1 VTMKTLRTW
10 TSTLVAAAALVVAA
24 YGCSGDDDDQ
34 GSEVDGGPATGGT
47 STDATVLLDAAQ
59 GGAAGQG
66 AAEHEE
72 TCGTEALE
80 ATYRQVNVLLVID
93 KSGSMTEEP
102 PGWSS
107 QDKWSAL
114 QTALDEALTAVQE
127 YMWFGMLLYPYP
139 AESTAAAC
147 EQEVVES
154 ENWVAMEV
162 GTTSVLTILS
172 TLESV
177 EPSGGTPTSAAL
189 AQAYEYF
196 TTGDGAELEG
206 DKVVLLAT
214 DGAPNCNDI
223 GCEAD
228 KCIVNIDGDCP
239 EDAGNCCEGDPGQC
253 LDNDATV
260 QQIQQ
265 LQEQGIPTFVIGIPG
280 SEDYADTLDA
290 MAQAGGVPS
299 TQGGTD
305 YFAVDLEG
313 GVEGLADV
321 LIGITRELITT
332 CELQLESDP
341 PDPGKINVEIDG
353 ERIVQ
358 ESENG
363 WELDKS
369 TDPFTVIL
377 KGDTCTRVQNEGVES
392 VTITFGCPTLLPQ

>member
-66 AAEHEE
+66 AAEQEE

-172 TLESV
+172 TL
-177 EPSGGTPTSAAL
+177 
-189 AQAYEYF
+189 
-196 TTGDGAELEG
+196 
-206 DKVVLLAT
+206 
-214 DGAPNCNDI
+214 DI

>member
-24 YGCSGDDDDQ
+24 YGCSDDSEDQ
-34 GSEVDGGPATGGT
+34 GSELDGGPATGGS
-47 STDATVLLDAAQ
+47 STDGTVLLDASQ

-66 AAEHEE
+66 AAEQEE

-107 QDKWSAL
+107 QDKWRAL
-114 QTALDEALTAVQE
+114 QSALDEALTAVQE
-127 YMWFGMLLYPYP
+127 YMHFAMLLYPYP

-147 EQEVVES
+147 EQQLVVS
-154 ENWVAMEV
+154 ENWVDMAV
-162 GTTSVLTILS
+162 GTTSVPSILS
-172 TLESV
+172 TLESI

-189 AQAYEYF
+189 LQAYEYF

-214 DGAPNCNDI
+214 DGAPNCNDL

-239 EDAGNCCEGDPGQC
+239 EEVGNCCEGDPGQC
-253 LDNDATV
+253 LDHEATV

-265 LQEQGIPTFVIGIPG
+265 LLDEGIPTFVVGIPG

-299 TQGGTD
+299 TEGGTD
-305 YFAVDLEG
+305 YFTVDVEG

-332 CELQLESDP
+332 CELQLESNPLDRN
-341 PDPGKINVEIDG
+341 KVNVEIDG
-353 ERIVQ
+353 QRIPK
-358 ESENG
+358 EPENG
-363 WELDKS
+363 WDLDES
-369 TDPFTVIL
+369 TDPFTVVL
-377 KGDTCTRVQNEGVES
+377 KGDTCSRVQNEGVES
-392 VTITFGCPTLLPQ
+392 VIITFGCPTVLPE